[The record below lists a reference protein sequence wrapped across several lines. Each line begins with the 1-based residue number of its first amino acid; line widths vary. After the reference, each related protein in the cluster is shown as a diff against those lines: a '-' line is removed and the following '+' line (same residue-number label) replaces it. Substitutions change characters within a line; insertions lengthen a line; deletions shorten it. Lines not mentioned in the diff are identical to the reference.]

1 MRYVYD
7 HDLHIHS
14 RLSLCSGDPEETNER
29 ILQYARDNHLKTIC
43 LTDHFWDETIPLSA
57 DSEFYRIQNLAH
69 VKAALPL
76 PQA

>member
-14 RLSLCSGDPEETNER
+14 RISLCSGDPEETNER
-29 ILQYARDNHLKTIC
+29 ILQYARDNRLSTIC

-57 DSEFYRIQNLAH
+57 DSAFY
-69 VKAALPL
+69 KET
-76 PQA
+76 